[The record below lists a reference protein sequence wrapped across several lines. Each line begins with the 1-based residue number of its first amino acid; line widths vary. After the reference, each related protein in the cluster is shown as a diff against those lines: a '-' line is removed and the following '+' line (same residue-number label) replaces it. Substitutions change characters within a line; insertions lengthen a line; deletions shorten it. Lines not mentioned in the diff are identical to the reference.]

1 MSGVRVK
8 ICGMTRAE
16 DVDAAVAAGADTLGF
31 VFATSPRQLDL
42 GRARRLLAAVP
53 SGVRRVGLFMDQPP
67 ETVRRITG
75 ELPLDCLQFHGA
87 EDQDECRGFG
97 LPFVKAVSMGDG
109 TAAVEAAARFP
120 EAEALLLD
128 SHAPG
133 ERGGTGR
140 RFDWTAVERPA
151 CQLWL
156 AGGLTPGN
164 VTRAIRTIRPDLV
177 DVSSGVERAPGIK
190 DRKLMAEF
198 IAAVRAAAND

>member
-1 MSGVRVK
+1 MK
-8 ICGMTRAE
+8 ICGLTRAE
-16 DVDAAVAAGADTLGF
+16 DVDAAVAAGADALGF
-31 VFATSPRQLDL
+31 VFAPSPRQLDL
-42 GRARRLLAAVP
+42 GQAGRLLAAVP
-53 SGVRRVGLFMDQPP
+53 PGVRRVGLFMDQAP

-75 ELPLDCLQFHGA
+75 ELSLDCLQFHGA
-87 EDQDECRGFG
+87 EEQDDCRGFG
-97 LPFVKAVSMGDG
+97 LPFVKAVPMGAG
-109 TAAVEAAARFP
+109 SAVADAVARFP

-140 RFDWTAVERPA
+140 PFDWSAVDRPA

-164 VTRAIRTIRPDLV
+164 VARAIEAIRPDLV
-177 DVSSGVERAPGIK
+177 DISSGVERAPGIK
-190 DRKLMAEF
+190 DRILMAEF